1 MDKRGKIIRNKKGLQ
16 WDITVWVAIAML
28 VLVIGIAIYTIF
40 FRKGEG
46 AIDFATNFRNLFG
59 MKA

>member
-1 MDKRGKIIRNKKGLQ
+1 MDKRGKIIRNKKGLWQ
-16 WDITVWVAIAML
+16 DIAVWVAIGIL
-28 VLVIGIAIYTIF
+28 ILVIGIAIYTIF

-59 MKA
+59 MKS